1 MIQKTLKIQ
10 PNGPFNLKMTIQ
22 SGQTSQ
28 PAWKFKNGE
37 FQELLMIHGEPC
49 FIGIHQDT
57 DDLGGRLTIRAES
70 KEEIGDKEIRS
81 KLCEIFDLEHD
92 LMEVY
97 SFLESKPELRPTLEF
112 CRGLRLFKAQDPFEC
127 IISSICSAN
136 NSITR
141 WNKSIRQIKEKWGE
155 EFISSEGVFHSFPS
169 PEILMQ
175 VPEHDMEEME
185 LCGGAGEPSHYTSN
199 LKSCG
204 VGYRCSYMKETARM
218 AHEEVDIMKLGDMDY
233 DDAFN
238 EVSKFPG
245 VGPKVADC
253 ILLYGYG
260 MGQAFPVDVWIGR
273 IISAL
278 YFQGEE
284 IKPPKA
290 RIFGMKEF
298 EEYAGYVQLYL
309 FHYARKSGLMESLRK
324 K

>member
-1 MIQKTLKIQ
+1 MIQGK
-10 PNGPFNLKMTIQ
+10 
-22 SGQTSQ
+22 
-28 PAWKFKNGE
+28 
-37 FQELLMIHGEPC
+37 PC
-49 FIGIHQDT
+49 FIGIHQEP
-57 DDLGGRLTIRAES
+57 DDAYGPLNVHAES
-70 KEEIGDKEIRS
+70 EDEIPDNEIRS
-81 KLCEIFDLEHD
+81 KLSEIFDLEHD
-92 LMEVY
+92 LREVY
-97 SFLESKPELRPTLEF
+97 SFLESSEELKPTIEF

-136 NSITR
+136 NSIKR
-141 WNKSIRQIKEKWGE
+141 WNKSIRQIKEKWGD
-155 EFISSEGVFHSFPS
+155 EFMCSEGAFHSFPS
-169 PEILMQ
+169 PETLMQ

-185 LCGGAGEPSHYTSN
+185 LCGCAGAPSDYIAN

-218 AHEEVDIMKLGDMDY
+218 AHEEVDIMKLGVMDY
-233 DDAFN
+233 DDAFK

-260 MGQAFPVDVWIGR
+260 MGRAFPVDVWIGR
-273 IISAL
+273 IVSAL
-278 YFQGEE
+278 YFNGDE

-290 RIFGMKEF
+290 RVFGMKEF
-298 EEYAGYVQLYL
+298 GEHAGYVQLYL

>member
-1 MIQKTLKIQ
+1 MIQGK
-10 PNGPFNLKMTIQ
+10 
-22 SGQTSQ
+22 
-28 PAWKFKNGE
+28 
-37 FQELLMIHGEPC
+37 PC
-49 FIGIHQDT
+49 FISIHQDP
-57 DDLGGRLTIRAES
+57 DDVYGPINVRAES
-70 KEEIGDKEIRS
+70 EDEIPDNKIRS

-97 SFLESKPELRPTLEF
+97 SFLESSEELKPTIEF
-112 CRGLRLFKAQDPFEC
+112 CRGLRLFKAQNPFEC

-141 WNKSIRQIKEKWGE
+141 WNKSIRQIKEKWGD
-155 EFISSEGVFHSFPS
+155 EFICSEGAFHSFPS
-169 PEILMQ
+169 PETLMQ
-175 VPEHDMEEME
+175 VPEHDLEEME
-185 LCGGAGEPSHYTSN
+185 LCGGAGEPSDYTSN

-218 AHEEVDIMKLGDMDY
+218 AHEEVDIMKLGDMNY
-233 DDAFN
+233 DDAFK

-253 ILLYGYG
+253 ILFYGYG
-260 MGQAFPVDVWIGR
+260 MGRAFPVDVWIGR
-273 IISAL
+273 IVSAL
-278 YFQGEE
+278 YFNGDE

-290 RIFGMKEF
+290 RVFGMKKFGEH
-298 EEYAGYVQLYL
+298 AGYVQLYL